1 MGIRQRRE
9 RERREVRQAIFTA
22 ARDIALKEG
31 WPSVTIRKIADR
43 IEYSPPTIYEHFE
56 SKEAILVALLRQ
68 GFALLLEELR
78 TAYDSALDPESGLLK
93 LADAY
98 WDFAWQHPELYQVMT
113 GLGGVPFCAEGEPEE
128 ARAVYIFAVEVL
140 QKVVTSLNVDVGDLR
155 AVFEMIWGTA
165 HGLISLAM
173 TEGLLENP
181 PHGKQLLQRAIHDFL
196 AGWKAQRPA

>member
-9 RERREVRQAIFTA
+9 RERQAVRQAIFTA
-22 ARDIALKEG
+22 ARDIARKEG

-56 SKEAILVALLRQ
+56 SKEAILVALLRH

-78 TAYDSALDPESGLLK
+78 AANDIALDPESGLFK

-128 ARAVYIFAVEVL
+128 ARAVYTFAVEVL
-140 QKVVTSLNVDVGDLR
+140 QKVVTSLNVELGDLR
-155 AVFEMIWGTA
+155 EVFEMIWGTA

-173 TEGLLENP
+173 TDGLLENP
-181 PHGKQLLQRAIHDFL
+181 PHGKQLLQRAIRDFL
-196 AGWKAQRPA
+196 AGWKARRPA

>member
-22 ARDIALKEG
+22 ARDIALKDG

-56 SKEAILVALLRQ
+56 SKEAILVALLQ
-68 GFALLLEELR
+68 HGFSLLLEELR
-78 TAYDSALDPESGLLK
+78 TVYDSAPDPETGLLR

-98 WDFAWQHPELYQVMT
+98 WDFAWRYPELYQVMT
-113 GLGGVPFCAEGEPEE
+113 GLGGVPFCIEGEPEE
-128 ARAVYIFAVEVL
+128 AKAVHIFAVDVL
-140 QKVVTSLNVDVGDLR
+140 QQVVTALNVDIGNLGE
-155 AVFEMIWGTA
+155 VFEMIWGTA

-181 PHGKQLLQRAIHDFL
+181 PHGKQLLQRAMRDFL
-196 AGWKAQRPA
+196 AGWKVRRPA

>member
-31 WPSVTIRKIADR
+31 WPSVTMRKIADR

-56 SKEAILVALLRQ
+56 SKEAILVALLRH
-68 GFALLLEELR
+68 GFSLLLEELR
-78 TAYDSALDPESGLLK
+78 TVYDGAPDPETGLLR

-98 WDFAWQHPELYQVMT
+98 WDFAWKYPELYQVMT
-113 GLGGVPFCAEGEPEE
+113 GLGGVPFCIEGEPEE
-128 ARAVYIFAVEVL
+128 AKAVHIFAVDVL
-140 QKVVTSLNVDVGDLR
+140 QQVVTALNVDMGDLR
-155 AVFEMIWGTA
+155 EVFEMIWGTA

-181 PHGKQLLQRAIHDFL
+181 PHGKQLLQRAMSDFL
-196 AGWKAQRPA
+196 AGWKARRPA